1 MRPGHGPQVQIAKDI
16 CIEVVR
22 VGIEMTSSSW
32 DVSPE
37 QIHVVFVHTAAMI
50 GDSTWDVGCVASSLN
65 LSPSV
70 VALKGASTWRRKLIW
85 LNFTEALEVKLVKR
99 VKASLTNVKST
110 KDKQFF
116 VKNEA

>member
-16 CIEVVR
+16 RIEVVR

-32 DVSPE
+32 HVSPE